1 MQQRTISLSV
11 CDTQQRVNFLR
22 QPAITNSAV
31 ELRRRSKALPKA
43 KTCTKK
49 RSWSLFG
56 GLLLIWSTTAFW
68 IPAKLLYLRSM
79 LSKSVSCPEN
89 CNTCSQHWS
98 TERTQFFSMTVPNC
112 MSHNQHFKSWMNW
125 AMEFCRICHI
135 HLTSCQPAT
144 THSSILAT
152 FCRENGSTTCVRQ
165 KMLSKSLSN
174 P

>member
-1 MQQRTISLSV
+1 MQQRTISLSD